1 METHKLN
8 NEKLN
13 NKIKSIS
20 SPHNQFIDI
29 ELNEKSN
36 IPNNI
41 PNNYECTIMV
51 PNIKNI
57 IKKIIK
63 KIIIIIN
70 VF

>member
-36 IPNNI
+36 IPNN
-41 PNNYECTIMV
+41 NECTIMV